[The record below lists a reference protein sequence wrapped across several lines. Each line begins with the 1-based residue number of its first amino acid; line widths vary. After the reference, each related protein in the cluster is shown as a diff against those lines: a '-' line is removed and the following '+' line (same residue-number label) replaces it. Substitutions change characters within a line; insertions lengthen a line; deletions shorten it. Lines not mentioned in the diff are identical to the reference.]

1 MSLFPECSPRHS
13 GFLDVG
19 DGHELYYEES
29 GHPRGIPV
37 VVCHGGPGA
46 ASAPHMRRYFDPK
59 RWRIIL
65 FDQRGA
71 GRSRAVDRL
80 AENTPAHLI
89 ADMERL
95 RHHLNVAA
103 WLLWGGSW
111 GATLALLYAET
122 YPEHSLGLVLRGT
135 FLARR
140 SDLDWL
146 LRDGANRFFP
156 HAWARLIEPLPES
169 ERDDPVAAYYQRL
182 VARPDAHAA
191 TWARRWNAWESAC
204 ATLVPPEPDSS
215 PASLALAQI
224 ECHYFQNRN
233 FLSENTIIDHRD
245 AIRHLPAILVH
256 GRYDMVCP
264 PDQSALLARHWPRAE
279 LRLIERAGHSAREPG
294 IEQALVAAARDMGE
308 RL

>member
-19 DGHELYYEES
+19 DGHALYYEES
-29 GHPRGIPV
+29 GHPEGTPV

-46 ASAPHMRRYFDPK
+46 ASAPHMRRYFDPAC
-59 RWRIIL
+59 WRIIL

-71 GRSRAVDRL
+71 GRSRAADRF
-80 AENTPAHLI
+80 AQNTPAHLVE
-89 ADMERL
+89 DMERL
-95 RHHLNVAA
+95 RRYLNIET
-103 WLLWGGSW
+103 WLVWGGSW

-122 YPEHSLGLVLRGT
+122 HPDRSLGLVLRGT

-140 SDLDWL
+140 RDLDWL

-156 HAWARLIEPLPES
+156 DAWARLVEPLPEH
-169 ERDDPVAAYYQRL
+169 ERADPVSAYHHRL
-182 VARPDAHAA
+182 VAAPGSEAE

-204 ATLVPPEPDSS
+204 STLVPPEPGNE
-215 PASLALAQI
+215 PGSLALAQI
-224 ECHYFQNRN
+224 ECHYFHNEN
-233 FLSENTIIDHRD
+233 FLPENTIIDRLD
-245 AIRHLPAILVH
+245 TIRHLPAILVH

-264 PDQSALLARHWPRAE
+264 PEQSALIAAAWPNAE
-279 LRLIERAGHSAREPG
+279 LRMIEQAGHSAREPG